1 MNSKEMKK
9 RLWGEDNERN
19 REREK
24 KKRETVSNVGT
35 YVSLF
40 LRFLETDPN

>member
-1 MNSKEMKK
+1 MK
-9 RLWGEDNERN
+9 GTG
-19 REREK
+19 RE